1 MKLGKVLVAGA
12 RGMVGKALVR
22 KLQKLEIQELLTPSR
37 QEVDF
42 TQQEQVK
49 SYFQLHRPDLVIVA
63 AAKVGGIWAND
74 SYSAEFLYDNLMIA
88 SNSIHQAHEADVE
101 RLLFLG
107 STCIYPKMA
116 PQPIPEEALLTG
128 PLEKT
133 NEAYALAKIAGVKLC
148 EYYRKQ
154 FGRRY
159 ISAMPTNLYGPGDN
173 YHPENSHV
181 LPALLQRFHEAKEQG
196 QEEVVVWGSGTPLR
210 EFLHV
215 DDLAAACLFLLE
227 NYDDSIPINVG
238 SQDEVSIKDLAE
250 MVAEA
255 VGYKGKIVRDL
266 SKPDGTPRK
275 KTDCSRINSLGWF
288 PEIPLESGL
297 KRTYQNFLEEVTC
310 KSHIS
315 G

>member
-1 MKLGKVLVAGA
+1 
-12 RGMVGKALVR
+12 MVGGALVR
-22 KLQKLEIQELLTPSR
+22 RLENRDIHELLTPSR
-37 QEVDF
+37 NELDF
-42 TQQEQVK
+42 TQQSQVK
-49 SYFQLHRPDLVIVA
+49 EYFQEHRPDVVIVA

-74 SYSAEFLYDNLMIA
+74 CYSAEFLYDNLMIA
-88 SNSIHQAHEADVE
+88 SNAIHQAHEADVK

-148 EYYRKQ
+148 EFYRKQ
-154 FGRRY
+154 YGRSY

-181 LPALLQRFHEAKEQG
+181 LPALLRRFHEAKEAG
-196 QEEVVVWGSGTPLR
+196 KKEVIIWGSGTPLR

-215 DDLAAACLFLLE
+215 DDLAAACIFLLE
-227 NYDDSIPINVG
+227 NYDDALPINVG
-238 SQDEVSIKDLAE
+238 SQDEVSIKELAE

-255 VGYKGKIVRDL
+255 VGFKGVISQDL
-266 SKPDGTPRK
+266 LKPDGTPRK
-275 KTDCSRINSLGWF
+275 KTDCSRISSLGWHA
-288 PEIPLESGL
+288 EISLKDGL
-297 KRTYQNFLEEVTC
+297 RRTYQNFLDESTDRLSLLRNV
-310 KSHIS
+310 
-315 G
+315 